1 MPSQDSHSAS
11 RPLALVHVDTLRRE
25 YTSAWLLAQELGA
38 RGYRVL
44 LTSRLSTGLLLK
56 CIVPDVVVLTHTF
69 TLPNEVKRQ
78 ARARGTRIYVNIVE
92 EVMEDE
98 TYMGIMYRPDV
109 EVENFDGVFVWS
121 EWARDWVVKNT
132 RLAASRVHCVGS
144 IRNSVLKRLPQRNK
158 TGVIGVLSR
167 FESLNTWDC
176 RHPFMDLMGIDAED
190 TTNVDTRYYFEKKLI
205 DAEAFSLTSK
215 LIRQLLAQGKKVA
228 IRPHPNEFKD
238 SYQLLENEFGPN
250 LMIDSSKDICEFLA
264 GVDVVA
270 GPVSSAYTE
279 AYIAGIPIVS
289 LHRMQRYSYR
299 DREIYESL
307 DRLSEAAHLPP
318 SVAEAVRLCLQP
330 DLEPQRS
337 AELDKY
343 LDAFYSLGRHP
354 DPVVDVADVIAR
366 EQSQLSGFSRRYSSF
381 APLARLVIDIL
392 RLIQSVS
399 FGRRKMPFA
408 VLRQYHY
415 NGLLH
420 KPSSFMKR
428 LLSRATN
435 SGEPVSHA

>member
-1 MPSQDSHSAS
+1 M
-11 RPLALVHVDTLRRE
+11 HVDTLRRE

-132 RLAASRVHCVGS
+132 RLVASRVHCVGS

-167 FESLNTWDC
+167 FESLNTWDR

-215 LIRQLLAQGKKVA
+215 LVRQLLAQGKKVA

-337 AELDKY
+337 AGLDKY

-354 DPVVDVADVIAR
+354 DPVEDVADVISR
-366 EQSQLSGFSRRYSSF
+366 EESQLSGFSRRYSSF
-381 APLARLVIDIL
+381 APMVHLVIDIL

-399 FGRRKMPFA
+399 FGRRKMPFV

-435 SGEPVSHA
+435 SGKPVSHA

>member
-1 MPSQDSHSAS
+1 MPLQDSNPGA

-44 LTSRLSTGLLLK
+44 LTSRLSTGLMLK

-69 TLPNEVKRQ
+69 TLPNQVKRL

-98 TYMGIMYRPDV
+98 TYMSIMYRPDV

-121 EWARDWVVKNT
+121 SWARDWVVKNT
-132 RLAASRVHCVGS
+132 KLDASRVHCVGS
-144 IRNSVLKRLPQRNK
+144 IRNSVLKHLPQRSK
-158 TGVIGVLSR
+158 TGVVGILSR
-167 FESLNTWDC
+167 FESLNTWDR
-176 RHPFMDLMGIDAED
+176 RHPFIDLMGIDAED
-190 TTNVDTRYYFEKKLI
+190 TSNVDTRYYFEKKLI

-215 LIRQLLAQGKKVA
+215 LIRQLLAHGKKVA
-228 IRPHPNEFKD
+228 LRPHPNEFKD
-238 SYQLLENEFGPN
+238 SYQLLEKEFGPN
-250 LMIDSSKDICEFLA
+250 LIIDSSKDICEFLS
-264 GVDVVA
+264 GLDVVA

-289 LHRMQRYSYR
+289 LHRIQRYSYR

-307 DRLSEAAHLPP
+307 DRLSEAAHLPGT
-318 SVAEAVRLCLQP
+318 VADAVQLCLQP
-330 DLEPQRS
+330 DLKPQRS
-337 AELDKY
+337 AGLDQY
-343 LDAFYSLGRHP
+343 LDAFYSLRGHP
-354 DPVVDVADVIAR
+354 DPVGDVTDVIAR
-366 EQSQLSGFSRRYSSF
+366 EQSQLSGFTHRSNLL
-381 APLARLVIDIL
+381 APVVLLVIDIL

-399 FGRRKMPFA
+399 FGRRKMPLA

-420 KPSSFMKR
+420 KPSSFMRR
-428 LLSRATN
+428 LLLQAQ
-435 SGEPVSHA
+435 SGGPVSHA